1 MGVSRGQGTKRNGGS
16 TQPPDPEVERLQ
28 TEVER
33 LRNELFLA
41 RDELSRTRQQ
51 ARVDASARL
60 VDALGHELRT
70 SLTLMLGWTELL
82 GAGSLPAEKHAQVLD
97 SIYNAGWRIEAALR
111 WLERVSDRRGP
122 PSSSVLPSLP
132 PLDVPA
138 DDPGSF
144 SDTP

>member
-1 MGVSRGQGTKRNGGS
+1 MAVIRGQGPKRNGTGL
-16 TQPPDPEVERLQ
+16 TPDPELERLQ

-33 LRNELFLA
+33 LRNELFIA
-41 RDELSRTRQQ
+41 RDELHRTRQT
-51 ARVDASARL
+51 ARADASARL

-82 GAGSLPAEKHAQVLD
+82 GAGSLPQDKHAQVLD
-97 SIYNAGWRIEAALR
+97 SIYSAGWRIEAALR

-122 PSSSVLPSLP
+122 PNSSALSIFQPPDAAPSE
-132 PLDVPA
+132 A
-138 DDPGSF
+138 GGF

>member
-1 MGVSRGQGTKRNGGS
+1 MGVTRGQGPKRTGS
-16 TQPPDPEVERLQ
+16 SYEPPDPELDRLQ

-33 LRNELFLA
+33 LRNELFIA
-41 RDELSRTRQQ
+41 RDELLRTRQQ
-51 ARVDASARL
+51 ARADASARL

-82 GAGSLPAEKHAQVLD
+82 GAGSLPLEKHAQVLE
-97 SIYNAGWRIEAALR
+97 SIYSAGWRIEAAIR

-122 PSSSVLPSLP
+122 PSSTTLSIFQSPEV
-132 PLDVPA
+132 VP
-138 DDPGSF
+138 DDAGSF

>member
-1 MGVSRGQGTKRNGGS
+1 MSVIRGQAPKRSGVNGRA
-16 TQPPDPEVERLQ
+16 PDPELERLQ

-33 LRNELFLA
+33 LRNELFIA

-82 GAGSLPAEKHAQVLD
+82 GAGSLPEDKHAQVLD
-97 SIYNAGWRIEAALR
+97 SIYSAGWRIEAALR

-122 PSSSVLPSLP
+122 PSSSALSIYQSPDSVS
-132 PLDVPA
+132 
-138 DDPGSF
+138 DDAGSF
-144 SDTP
+144 PDTP

>member
-1 MGVSRGQGTKRNGGS
+1 MGVTRGQGTKRNGGNVP
-16 TQPPDPEVERLQ
+16 PPDPELERLQ

-33 LRNELFLA
+33 LRNELFIA
-41 RDELSRTRQQ
+41 RDELLRTRQQ
-51 ARVDASARL
+51 ARADASARL

-70 SLTLMLGWTELL
+70 SLTLMFGWTELL
-82 GAGSLPAEKHAQVLD
+82 GAGTLPTEKHAQVLD
-97 SIYNAGWRIEAALR
+97 SIYSAGWRIEAALR

-122 PSSSVLPSLP
+122 PSSTTLALFP
-132 PLDVPA
+132 PPDPVV

>member
-1 MGVSRGQGTKRNGGS
+1 MGVTRGQGTKRNGGS
-16 TQPPDPEVERLQ
+16 VQPPDLELERLQ

-33 LRNELFLA
+33 LRNELFIA
-41 RDELSRTRQQ
+41 RDELLRTRKK
-51 ARVDASARL
+51 ARADASARL

-82 GAGSLPAEKHAQVLD
+82 GAGSLPVEKHAQVLD

-122 PSSSVLPSLP
+122 PSSSALSLFPPPEALPEDS
-132 PLDVPA
+132 
-138 DDPGSF
+138 GSF
-144 SDTP
+144 SETP

>member
-1 MGVSRGQGTKRNGGS
+1 MGVTRGQAIKRSGS
-16 TQPPDPEVERLQ
+16 SVPPPDPELERLQ

-33 LRNELFLA
+33 LRNELFIA
-41 RDELSRTRQQ
+41 RDELVRTRQQ
-51 ARVDASARL
+51 ARADASARL

-82 GAGSLPAEKHAQVLD
+82 GAGTLPTEKHAQVLD
-97 SIYNAGWRIEAALR
+97 SIYSAGWRIEAALR

-122 PSSSVLPSLP
+122 PSSTALSIFPTPEV
-132 PLDVPA
+132 VA
-138 DDPGSF
+138 DDPGGF